1 MLRCLEFTTA
11 PASIS
16 DEPVKSRSHE
26 DVHLAIR
33 LERRLQCQMLRPI
46 RVHIC
51 EHELQIFGQ
60 VASWYEKQQA
70 QETAREFAPMHRIR
84 NELRVVP
91 VIAGS

>member
-1 MLRCLEFTTA
+1 MLRCLEFPTATTA
-11 PASIS
+11 P
-16 DEPVKSRSHE
+16 DMPVASRSHE

-51 EHELQIFGQ
+51 ENELQLFGQ

-70 QETAREFAPMHRIR
+70 QETAREVAPMHRIR